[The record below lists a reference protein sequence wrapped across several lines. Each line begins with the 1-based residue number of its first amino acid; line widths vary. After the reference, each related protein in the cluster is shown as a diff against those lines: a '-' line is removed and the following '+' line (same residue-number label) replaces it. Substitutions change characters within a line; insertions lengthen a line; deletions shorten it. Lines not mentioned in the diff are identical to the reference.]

1 MARKSWIA
9 KESLARRVFR
19 VLEEG
24 APRGG
29 IAEKYQLVDDTGARW
44 LFKPNGVHEAYVEE
58 AAFRIAGLL
67 GVRTPENY
75 LARVGDVTG
84 SLCRII
90 ENRGDLEKVDP
101 AQLSENQVAEVA
113 EFQVFDWLIANFDTH
128 GRNFLIAP
136 DGHIVSIDHAYAFL
150 DRYMFRYDL
159 SSGRANKFSSYFTKF
174 WDAVRAGE
182 VRVDYPR
189 LARFLDRAVGLPD
202 AAFEAVLAP
211 LARYRKKARG
221 HVMAS
226 LLGEI
231 IYKGEAEF
239 LFAVM
244 FRRRALRQ
252 DFARFV
258 EHLCDDDA
266 SAPRCSLPATVH
278 PVRIEGKLDP
288 ALTAF
293 DPGPVVLSLE
303 HAAGV
308 FSGWRRAANHLAHRV
323 VGSFEA
329 GLPGVVHTAG
339 RLAAWGLARGTAVA
353 DRVRGGLSA
362 GQAARM
368 RFRDLKDGFPLR
380 DQLERTRPIVLRLL
394 WERAHY
400 VAANAPDEAT
410 RANAERMI
418 AILRERPDTSS
429 FPRIALDV
437 IEA

>member
-1 MARKSWIA
+1 MSRKGLVA
-9 KESLARRVFR
+9 KESLAQRTFKVQ
-19 VLEEG
+19 VEG
-24 APRGG
+24 APKGG
-29 IAEKYQLVDDTGARW
+29 IAEKYQLVDETGTRW
-44 LFKPNGVHEAYVEE
+44 LFKPSGVHEAYVEE

-75 LARVGDVTG
+75 LVRAGDVTG
-84 SLCRII
+84 SMCRII
-90 ENRGDLEKVDP
+90 EVRGDLSNVPP
-101 AQLSENQVAEVA
+101 AQLTEAQIEEVAEV
-113 EFQVFDWLIANFDTH
+113 QVFDWLVANFDTH
-128 GRNFLIAP
+128 GRNLLLDV
-136 DGHIVSIDHAYAFL
+136 DGHVVSIDHAYAFL

-159 SSGRANKFSSYFTKF
+159 ASGRANKFSSYFTKF
-174 WDAVRAGE
+174 WKAVRAGE

-226 LLGEI
+226 LLGET

-258 EHLCDDDA
+258 ETLCDEDS
-266 SAPRCSLPATVH
+266 SAPRCSLPPEVH
-278 PVRIEGKLDP
+278 PQRIESKPDP
-288 ALTAF
+288 ALTVF
-293 DPGPVVLSLE
+293 DASPVELAVE
-303 HAAGV
+303 DAQRMFA
-308 FSGWRRAANHLAHRV
+308 GWRRLGNHLAHRI
-323 VGSFEA
+323 VGSIEA

-339 RLAAWGLARGTAVA
+339 RFGAWAMARGTAVA
-353 DRVRGGLSA
+353 ARVRGGFTA

-368 RFRDLKDGFPLR
+368 RFRELKDGFPLR
-380 DQLERTRPIVLRLL
+380 DRLERTSPQVLRLL

-400 VAANAPDEAT
+400 VALHGADE
-410 RANAERMI
+410 RVRVNAERMI
-418 AILRERPDTSS
+418 GILRERPDVRS
-429 FPRIALDV
+429 FPRIALEPA
-437 IEA
+437 EA